1 MAGSPLPQ
9 AGEKPRDIKLNN
21 RRIVLGLLAR
31 KDRATLGELA
41 AESAPF
47 PQHRQKVRRLFPPE
61 RPGCRRRQRQLHQR
75 RGQKAGHV
83 RAGPPLGQHRELLL
97 LRDRTL
103 RRATQRSTDCLCEA
117 RENLPAYTPEA
128 VVAGCRR
135 LLDRMLAESPE
146 RPGPLRWVTC
156 SIHGIVDIHTGT
168 VLSNRQ
174 DAWNGRV
181 PLGDM
186 LREALGAP
194 VSCCNPVRTMLL
206 CEADADPAVADNSA
220 IVYTNGPGAMA
231 AIIRRGI
238 VVQGKRC
245 VLGEIAGIPLGF
257 SAHPASDTAL
267 GGDSLGYLVCRKK
280 LLEEIASQPVL
291 YQTSGLS
298 ELGRQPT
305 LHDIFSAAGLGDK
318 LARAVVR
325 YAARWFAVS
334 LRQLLFLADP
344 DIIIIQGDYA
354 SAGQY
359 FLDTLRQYVQS
370 YVAPAVD
377 VIPDIRLSR
386 LGETA
391 SCLLGGAL
399 IGRGAVF
406 EDDSLYE

>member
-1 MAGSPLPQ
+1 MKFVIKHEMKGRIRLHMAQRQMSIRQADLLQYYLTTLPQ
-9 AGEKPRDIKLNN
+9 VK
-21 RRIVLGLLAR
+21 
-31 KDRATLGELA
+31 A
-41 AESAPF
+41 A
-47 PQHRQKVRRLFPPE
+47 KVYE
-61 RPGCRRRQRQLHQR
+61 RTC
-75 RGQKAGHV
+75 
-83 RAGPPLGQHRELLL
+83 
-97 LRDRTL
+97 D
-103 RRATQRSTDCLCEA
+103 
-117 RENLPAYTPEA
+117 A
-128 VVAGCRR
+128 VVRYEG
-135 LLDRMLAESPE
+135 S
-146 RPGPLRWVTC
+146 
-156 SIHGIVDIHTGT
+156 
-168 VLSNRQ
+168 
-174 DAWNGRV
+174 
-181 PLGDM
+181 
-186 LREALGAP
+186 
-194 VSCCNPVRTMLL
+194 
-206 CEADADPAVADNSA
+206 
-220 IVYTNGPGAMA
+220 
-231 AIIRRGI
+231 
-238 VVQGKRC
+238 
-245 VLGEIAGIPLGF
+245 
-257 SAHPASDTAL
+257 
-267 GGDSLGYLVCRKK
+267 RKN

-354 SAGQY
+354 PAGQY

>member
-1 MAGSPLPQ
+1 MKPGKTSPLTRRKRSWRA
-9 AGEKPRDIKLNN
+9 AG
-21 RRIVLGLLAR
+21 GFW
-31 KDRATLGELA
+31 T
-41 AESAPF
+41 
-47 PQHRQKVRRLFPPE
+47 
-61 RPGCRRRQRQLHQR
+61 GCW
-75 RGQKAGHV
+75 
-83 RAGPPLGQHRELLL
+83 
-97 LRDRTL
+97 
-103 RRATQRSTDCLCEA
+103 RRA
-117 RENLPAYTPEA
+117 
-128 VVAGCRR
+128 
-135 LLDRMLAESPE
+135 PE

-206 CEADADPAVADNSA
+206 CEADADPAIADNSA
-220 IVYTNGPGAMA
+220 IVYTNGP
-231 AIIRRGI
+231 RRDGGDHPPRDCRPG
-238 VVQGKRC
+238 QALRPGGDCRHP
-245 VLGEIAGIPLGF
+245 AGF

-354 SAGQY
+354 PAGQY

-377 VIPDIRLSR
+377 VIPDIRSP
-386 LGETA
+386 GSGKPPPA
-391 SCLLGGAL
+391 CWA
-399 IGRGAVF
+399 GR
-406 EDDSLYE
+406 

>member
-1 MAGSPLPQ
+1 
-9 AGEKPRDIKLNN
+9 
-21 RRIVLGLLAR
+21 
-31 KDRATLGELA
+31 
-41 AESAPF
+41 
-47 PQHRQKVRRLFPPE
+47 
-61 RPGCRRRQRQLHQR
+61 
-75 RGQKAGHV
+75 
-83 RAGPPLGQHRELLL
+83 
-97 LRDRTL
+97 
-103 RRATQRSTDCLCEA
+103 
-117 RENLPAYTPEA
+117 
-128 VVAGCRR
+128 
-135 LLDRMLAESPE
+135 
-146 RPGPLRWVTC
+146 
-156 SIHGIVDIHTGT
+156 
-168 VLSNRQ
+168 
-174 DAWNGRV
+174 
-181 PLGDM
+181 
-186 LREALGAP
+186 
-194 VSCCNPVRTMLL
+194 
-206 CEADADPAVADNSA
+206 
-220 IVYTNGPGAMA
+220 MA

-318 LARAVVR
+318 LARAVVPVRGTVVCGFAAAAFIPRRPR
-325 YAARWFAVS
+325 YHHHPGG
-334 LRQLLFLADP
+334 LRLCRAD
-344 DIIIIQGDYA
+344 
-354 SAGQY
+354 

-406 EDDSLYE
+406 QDDSLYE